1 MSMKIGID
9 VRVLERKMTGVGRY
23 LLNILK
29 NLPECDNQND
39 YFLFSYGKLPQYEKE
54 RIKSIPTLKFTPQGI
69 FQKAISPFWL
79 NFVLPKYL
87 EKYKIDLFFSP
98 NHFLPLKKIKPKS
111 IVVIHDVFHKIDKN
125 FHPLYYRKYADLL
138 LKRAVKYTELIVT
151 ISESSKRDIIR
162 FYNVPEE
169 KIKVIYE
176 AAEEIFQP
184 RNLSEFEKIKL
195 REKYN
200 LPEKFILYIGVL
212 EKRKNID
219 GIIKIADL
227 IKDKTETPIFLFG
240 RIGYEGNQYIKEIK
254 KRRNIQYKGFVE
266 NQDLPY
272 IYNLATI
279 FLFPSFYEGFG
290 LPVLE
295 AMQSGVPVL
304 TSNTSSLPEIVG
316 EAGLMHEPRDFE
328 NFAKDIIKLLEDR
341 NFYDKMKNKGL
352 EQAKKF
358 SWKKTTIEVVDLFNR
373 IIYNV

>member
-9 VRVLERKMTGVGRY
+9 VRVLEIKMTGVGRY

-54 RIKSIPTLKFTPQGI
+54 RIKNIPTLKFTPQGI

-98 NHFLPLKKIKPKS
+98 NHFLPIKKIKPKS
-111 IVVIHDVFHKIDKN
+111 IIAIYDVFHKIDKN

-169 KIKVIYE
+169 KIKVAYG
-176 AAEEIFQP
+176 AADEIFHL
-184 RNLSEFEKIKL
+184 RNLSEADKRKIS
-195 REKYN
+195 EKYN

-212 EKRKNID
+212 EERKNID

-240 RIGYEGNQYIKEIK
+240 RIGYRGNQYLKEIK
-254 KRRNIQYKGFVE
+254 KRKNIQYKGFVD

-304 TSNTSSLPEIVG
+304 TSNTSSLPEVVG
-316 EAGLMHEPRDFE
+316 DGGIMHEPRDYE
-328 NFAKDIIKLLEDR
+328 EFAKSIMKLLKDKD
-341 NFYDKMKNKGL
+341 FYDKMKNKGL

>member
-1 MSMKIGID
+1 
-9 VRVLERKMTGVGRY
+9 
-23 LLNILK
+23 
-29 NLPECDNQND
+29 
-39 YFLFSYGKLPQYEKE
+39 
-54 RIKSIPTLKFTPQGI
+54 
-69 FQKAISPFWL
+69 
-79 NFVLPKYL
+79 
-87 EKYKIDLFFSP
+87 
-98 NHFLPLKKIKPKS
+98 
-111 IVVIHDVFHKIDKN
+111 
-125 FHPLYYRKYADLL
+125 
-138 LKRAVKYTELIVT
+138 LIVT

-176 AAEEIFQP
+176 AAEDDFQP

-212 EKRKNID
+212 EERKNIE

-227 IKDKTETPIFLFG
+227 IEEKTKVPILLFG
-240 RIGYEGNQYIKEIK
+240 RIGHRGNQYLKEIK
-254 KRRNIQYKGFVE
+254 KRKNIQYKGFVD
-266 NQDLPY
+266 NKDLPY

-316 EAGLMHEPRDFE
+316 EAGLMHEPRDYE
-328 NFAKDIIKLLEDR
+328 NFAKDIIKLLEDK

-358 SWKKTTIEVVDLFNR
+358 SWEKTTKELVNLFNQ
-373 IIYNV
+373 IYER

>member
-1 MSMKIGID
+1 MQKMKIGVD
-9 VRVLERKMTGVGRY
+9 ARLLERKMTGVGRY

-39 YFLFSYGKLPQYEKE
+39 YFLFSYGKLPQYEKG
-54 RIKSIPTLKFTPQGI
+54 RIKIIPTLNFTPQGI

-125 FHPLYYRKYADLL
+125 FHPLYYRKYADFLL
-138 LKRAVKYTELIVT
+138 TRAIKNSELIVT
-151 ISESSKRDIIR
+151 VSESSKRDIIR
-162 FYNVPEE
+162 FYNTPEE
-169 KIKVIYE
+169 KIKVVYE
-176 AAEEIFQP
+176 AADDIFRL

-200 LPEKFILYIGVL
+200 LPEKFILYVGVL
-212 EKRKNID
+212 EERKNIR

-227 IKDKTETPIFLFG
+227 IKDKIEIPILLFG
-240 RIGYEGNQYIKEIK
+240 KIGHRGEKYLKEIK
-254 KRRNIQYKGFVE
+254 KRKNIQYKGFIDTQ
-266 NQDLPY
+266 NLHY

-304 TSNTSSLPEIVG
+304 TTNASSLPEVVG
-316 EAGLMHEPRDFE
+316 DSGLMHNPKDYDG
-328 NFAKDIIKLLEDR
+328 FAKDIIRLLEDKD
-341 NFYDKMKNKGL
+341 FYDRLKNKGL

-358 SWKKTTIEVVDLFNR
+358 NWKKTTREIIEIFNS
-373 IIYNV
+373 V

>member
-1 MSMKIGID
+1 MNIAID
-9 VRVLERKMTGVGRY
+9 TRLLERKMTGVGRY

-29 NLPECDNQND
+29 NLTECDEQND
-39 YFLFSYGKLPQYEKE
+39 YFLFSYRRLPQYEKE
-54 RIKSIPTLKFTPQGI
+54 RIKSISTLKFTPQGI
-69 FQKAISPFWL
+69 FQKATSPFWL

-98 NHFLPLKKIKPKS
+98 NHFLPIKKIRPKS

-125 FHPLYYRKYADLL
+125 FHPLYYRKYADFL
-138 LKRAVKYTELIVT
+138 LKRAVKNSELIIAV
-151 ISESSKRDIIR
+151 SESSKRDIIR

-176 AAEEIFQP
+176 AAEDAFQP
-184 RNLSEFEKIKL
+184 RDLSEIEKRKL

-200 LPEKFILYIGVL
+200 FPEKFILYIGVL
-212 EKRKNID
+212 EERKNIE

-240 RIGYEGNQYIKEIK
+240 RIGYKGNQYIKEMK

-272 IYNLATI
+272 LYNLATI

-295 AMQSGVPVL
+295 AMQSGIPVL
-304 TSNTSSLPEIVG
+304 TSNTSSLPEIVKDG
-316 EAGLMHEPRDFE
+316 GIMHDPRDYE
-328 NFAKDIIKLLEDR
+328 KFAKSIMKLLEDKD
-341 NFYDKMKNKGL
+341 FYYKMRNKGL

-358 SWKKTTIEVVDLFNR
+358 SWKQTTKELVNLFNQ
-373 IIYNV
+373 IYGR

>member
-1 MSMKIGID
+1 MKIGID

-39 YFLFSYGKLPQYEKE
+39 YFLFSYGKLPRYEKE
-54 RIKSIPTLKFTPQGI
+54 RIKSIPTLKFAPQGI
-69 FQKAISPFWL
+69 FQKTISPFWL
-79 NFVLPKYL
+79 NFVLPRCL

-98 NHFLPLKKIKPKS
+98 NHFLPIRKIKPKS
-111 IVVIHDVFHKIDKN
+111 IIVIHDVFHKIDRN
-125 FHPLYYRKYADLL
+125 FHPLYYRKYADFL
-138 LKRAVKYTELIVT
+138 LKRAVKNSELIIAV
-151 ISESSKRDIIR
+151 SESSKRDIVR

-176 AAEEIFQP
+176 AAEDAFQP
-184 RNLSEFEKIKL
+184 RDLSEIEKRKL

-212 EKRKNID
+212 EERKNIE

-240 RIGYEGNQYIKEIK
+240 RIGYKGNQYIKEIK
-254 KRRNIQYKGFVE
+254 KRRNIHYKGFVE

-304 TSNTSSLPEIVG
+304 TSNISSLPEIVG

>member
-1 MSMKIGID
+1 
-9 VRVLERKMTGVGRY
+9 
-23 LLNILK
+23 
-29 NLPECDNQND
+29 
-39 YFLFSYGKLPQYEKE
+39 LPQYEKE
-54 RIKSIPTLKFTPQGI
+54 RIKSIPTLKFIPQGI

-87 EKYKIDLFFSP
+87 EKHNIDLFFSP
-98 NHFLPLKKIKPKS
+98 NHFLPLKKIRPKS

-125 FHPLYYRKYADLL
+125 FHPLYYRKYADFLL
-138 LKRAVKYTELIVT
+138 ARAVKNSELIVT
-151 ISESSKRDIIR
+151 VSESSKKDIIR
-162 FYNVPEE
+162 FYNAPEE
-169 KIKVIYE
+169 KVKVVYE
-176 AAEEIFQP
+176 AADEIFQP

-212 EKRKNID
+212 EERKNID

-240 RIGYEGNQYIKEIK
+240 RIGHKGNQYIKEIK

-272 IYNLATI
+272 VYNLATI

-304 TSNTSSLPEIVG
+304 TTNTSSLPEVVG
-316 EAGLMHEPRDFE
+316 NGGLMHNPKDYDG
-328 NFAKDIIKLLEDR
+328 FAKDIMKLLEDKD
-341 NFYDKMKNKGL
+341 FYDRLKNKGL

-358 SWKKTTIEVVDLFNR
+358 NWKKTTKDIVNLFNQ
-373 IIYNV
+373 IYEK